1 MVEAVQIGLFAVAI
15 LFMLALRWKFGGTTN
30 DGPSHADNNPF
41 VGDDDDNER
50 GF

>member
-1 MVEAVQIGLFAVAI
+1 MVEPIQVGLFALAI

-30 DGPSHADNNPF
+30 DGPSYSDNNPF
-41 VGDDDDNER
+41 VGDDDEKER